1 VWATAAA
8 RLRQLAGHLARIR
21 TRLLLVNAIV
31 VAVPLVGISFA
42 RMHESQLLAALEAD
56 MVHQAELVRAVVLAE
71 PDRPLAA
78 FEPVLAA
85 AAGDTR
91 TRIRL
96 LDASGDVRAD
106 SHRGGPPEGAE
117 RPVPRLLRGRT
128 PDHAAPR
135 PRPDD
140 LTPRPEDQPAHR
152 REVID
157 ALAGRYGAATRLWTQ
172 RDRVYLFSALPIRR
186 PGTPGTA
193 AEGAVAGVVYV
204 TRSTHDVKLA
214 LYRLRAWLFRLLAA
228 TLAVT
233 ALVTLIL
240 ATTIARPLA
249 RLTRRAQRIAA
260 RLPAEPDRL
269 AGRADE
275 IGQLARAV
283 AAMTDELER
292 RAHDARTLA
301 ADISHEFK
309 TPLTAIRGAAEL
321 LRDGAGDD
329 PADRDHF
336 LAMILDDAARLDR
349 LVSRLLELARV
360 EDDRG
365 IELPVDLAA
374 LAAGCA
380 ARPWPAPVE
389 VVAAAPAVVPGR
401 HAQLAAA
408 LDNLVA
414 NAAQFAEAHTA
425 VRVALELRGAG
436 VRVTVENRG
445 PALSA
450 AARARVWDRFYS
462 TRAASGG
469 SGLGLAIVRSVALG
483 HGGAVGVDC
492 AGGITAFW
500 LELPARRPR

>member
-1 VWATAAA
+1 MAWATARA
-8 RLRQLAGHLARIR
+8 RLRRLAGQLARIR

-31 VAVPLVGISFA
+31 VAVPVVGISFA

-78 FEPVLAA
+78 LEPVLAA

-96 LDASGDVRAD
+96 LDAGGEVRAD

-117 RPVPRLLRGRT
+117 RGVPRLLRGRA
-128 PDHAAPR
+128 PDHAAEPPR
-135 PRPDD
+135 A
-140 LTPRPEDQPAHR
+140 LEPEDQLAHR
-152 REVID
+152 REVVD

-172 RDRVYLFSALPIRR
+172 QDRVYLFSALPIRR
-186 PGTPGTA
+186 PGADDAPVT
-193 AEGAVAGVVYV
+193 GAIYV

-240 ATTIARPLA
+240 ATTIARPLV

-380 ARPWPAPVE
+380 ARPWPAPVA
-389 VVAAAPAVVPGR
+389 VAAAATAVVPGR
-401 HAQLAAA
+401 RAQLAAA

-414 NAAQFAEAHTA
+414 NATQFADAHTA
-425 VRVALELRGAG
+425 VRIALAPRGAR

-445 PALSA
+445 PALSP

-492 AGGITAFW
+492 ANGITAFW
-500 LELPARRPR
+500 IELPVSRA